1 MKKIKLD
8 LELIYIIMII
18 CMSDGFFYIF
28 NDKVT
33 LILKNLSYL
42 VSLFMFII
50 FLPLFIKKSKKMN
63 FKFVLIL
70 FIILILLEPLNT
82 NFLYGQPMLDG
93 YTLNLKYLLYFNY
106 LFITYYINKNLNN
119 LNKLENYMIRISL
132 FASLLYIVQFLL
144 LPKIILFG
152 LGYRINYRFGEPR
165 FYICTLLF
173 AMTLIFCIIKLLFD
187 KNNSNKKFVFSIT
200 ICLNTFVLINIC
212 KTRSIMIAII
222 ICLMLLIFI
231 KIFKSNPIK
240 AVLFIIIGSLCIILL
255 LSTESVK
262 NMIDLTT
269 NGDGKSIDI
278 RMNEIKYYFDQVKNN
293 IIFGR
298 GEIHRGLY
306 PDIDGF
312 IYNFYLDD
320 LGFFGVFIKFGL
332 FGLLIM
338 ILMFIKEIKILLLN
352 NKKLIILKLNVLF
365 VIIYIL
371 MVGIL
376 IPYLDQGESIIFI
389 CILMSY
395 LDYIKNTRKTLE
407 D

>member
-1 MKKIKLD
+1 
-8 LELIYIIMII
+8 
-18 CMSDGFFYIF
+18 
-28 NDKVT
+28 
-33 LILKNLSYL
+33 
-42 VSLFMFII
+42 
-50 FLPLFIKKSKKMN
+50 
-63 FKFVLIL
+63 
-70 FIILILLEPLNT
+70 
-82 NFLYGQPMLDG
+82 
-93 YTLNLKYLLYFNY
+93 
-106 LFITYYINKNLNN
+106 
-119 LNKLENYMIRISL
+119 MIRISL